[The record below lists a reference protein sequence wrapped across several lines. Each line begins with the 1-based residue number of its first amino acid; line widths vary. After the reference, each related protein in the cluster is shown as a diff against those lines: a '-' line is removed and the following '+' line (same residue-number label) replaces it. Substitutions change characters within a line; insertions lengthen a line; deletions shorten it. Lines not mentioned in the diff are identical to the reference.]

1 MPQVGWDRTGWE
13 AFKYML
19 FDPDNGTIL
28 TRCNLKYK
36 GKYKYTSKLKF
47 TNLFCRTPLS
57 WLKITVFYIIYYTL
71 LACFW
76 IACLV
81 IFFQVFSHLLKHS
94 YWLFTRWQV
103 LYIIPHL
110 QCLVIFFLSI
120 VPIDVFV
127 TGKCFVSSLTI
138 MFNGVI
144 HTTGL
149 GKISPCILFT
159 HISPQ
164 KSFLNL

>member
-1 MPQVGWDRTGWE
+1 MKNASFIFDPIFYIFNTMPQVGWDRTGWE

-36 GKYKYTSKLKF
+36 GKYKYTSKLKS
-47 TNLFCRTPLS
+47 TNLFGRTPLS

-81 IFFQVFSHLLKHS
+81 IFFQVFIS
-94 YWLFTRWQV
+94 YWLLPLSNI
-103 LYIIPHL
+103 LYLPSQSCSMALYTQLDWAKSHL
-110 QCLVIFFLSI
+110 VYSSHIF
-120 VPIDVFV
+120 PP
-127 TGKCFVSSLTI
+127 K
-138 MFNGVI
+138 
-144 HTTGL
+144 
-149 GKISPCILFT
+149 
-159 HISPQ
+159 
-164 KSFLNL
+164 KSFLHL

>member
-1 MPQVGWDRTGWE
+1 MKNASFIFDPIFHIFNTMPQVGWDRTGWE

-36 GKYKYTSKLKF
+36 GKYRYTSKLKF

-81 IFFQVFSHLLKHS
+81 IFFQVYNAVLILLQNYSLNFEQKHKRWKSCTILLKTNFQRLS
-94 YWLFTRWQV
+94 PFSKCCTL
-103 LYIIPHL
+103 
-110 QCLVIFFLSI
+110 CFLR
-120 VPIDVFV
+120 
-127 TGKCFVSSLTI
+127 
-138 MFNGVI
+138 
-144 HTTGL
+144 
-149 GKISPCILFT
+149 PC
-159 HISPQ
+159 PRM
-164 KSFLNL
+164 

>member
-1 MPQVGWDRTGWE
+1 MADANQPLGGTAIKPVCGFHILYIDHLSYLFIHIFYIWSHLYHICNTMPQVGWDRTGWE

-28 TRCNLKYK
+28 TRCDLKYK
-36 GKYKYTSKLKF
+36 GKSKFTSKLKF

-81 IFFQVFSHLLKHS
+81 IFFQVSIS
-94 YWLFTRWQV
+94 YWLLPLSNI
-103 LYIIPHL
+103 LYLPS
-110 QCLVIFFLSI
+110 Q
-120 VPIDVFV
+120 
-127 TGKCFVSSLTI
+127 
-138 MFNGVI
+138 
-144 HTTGL
+144 
-149 GKISPCILFT
+149 
-159 HISPQ
+159 
-164 KSFLNL
+164 

>member
-1 MPQVGWDRTGWE
+1 MIIFILIIINHFADRRSERHREWPTQTNLWEGRPSSRCVDFISYTMIIFHICPYISFMFDPIFHICNTMPQVGWDRTGWE

-36 GKYKYTSKLKF
+36 YKGRSKYKSKLKF

-81 IFFQVFSHLLKHS
+81 IFFQV
-94 YWLFTRWQV
+94 
-103 LYIIPHL
+103 
-110 QCLVIFFLSI
+110 CL
-120 VPIDVFV
+120 
-127 TGKCFVSSLTI
+127 
-138 MFNGVI
+138 
-144 HTTGL
+144 
-149 GKISPCILFT
+149 
-159 HISPQ
+159 
-164 KSFLNL
+164 